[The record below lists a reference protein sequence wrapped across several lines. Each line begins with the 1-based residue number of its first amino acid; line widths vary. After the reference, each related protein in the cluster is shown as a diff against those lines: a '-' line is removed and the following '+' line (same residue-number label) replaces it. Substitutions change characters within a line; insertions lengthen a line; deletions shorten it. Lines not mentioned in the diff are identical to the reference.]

1 MEAMMT
7 SASDFTAGGL
17 AERFVHW
24 LRPRVDLREICK
36 LSDTDIAS
44 IANNLRIPRSELE
57 TLAAHGQGAKELARL
72 LNELGIDEAA
82 VIRKEPGI
90 MRDMRMICALCVAKL
105 RCGRELD
112 DGTATR
118 TFNKYCS
125 NNQTIRALRM
135 APKNKAD

>member
-1 MEAMMT
+1 MRVEMEDAYVLINEKKLYSLNELLPLLEAVVQSGKPLLIM
-7 SASDFTAGGL
+7 
-17 AERFVHW
+17 
-24 LRPRVDLREICK
+24 REIRK

-72 LNELGIDEAA
+72 LNELGIEEAA

-90 MRDMRMICALCVAKL
+90 ICDMRMICALCVAKL

-112 DGTATR
+112 DGTAKTR
-118 TFNKYCS
+118 
-125 NNQTIRALRM
+125 
-135 APKNKAD
+135 